1 MALKSLA
8 SLTFSVLLLVA
19 YAGQAHAGWWIFGDH
34 DSYEENQLYALNA
47 PNHYYDGNYE
57 TPKWEHMALRMQQ
70 PDENW
75 RGGDWYTQPGY
86 SPAELITRWNRAD
99 ILRGQGR

>member
-1 MALKSLA
+1 
-8 SLTFSVLLLVA
+8 
-19 YAGQAHAGWWIFGDH
+19 
-34 DSYEENQLYALNA
+34 
-47 PNHYYDGNYE
+47 
-57 TPKWEHMALRMQQ
+57 MQQ

-99 ILRGQGR
+99 ILRGQGRDGQGVTYVVAGPNFYHLSAKDQQRVALTLDQAYNFTSERAGRFRFHDWCTDKVVGEYSPAGLFLQ